1 MTLLYTK
8 ARELFEEDFKKTP
21 VAKSNAKP
29 TSGVKQTRSGK
40 LFRKRN
46 KRK

>member
-21 VAKSNAKP
+21 VAKENAKP

-40 LFRKRN
+40 LFRKPN